1 MLSLTLIYCYAE
13 CHYAKC
19 LYAEC
24 SYAAKKVKIN
34 KIILKIDNIYKL
46 YISVKLLQI

>member
-34 KIILKIDNIYKL
+34 KIILKIDNKYKF
-46 YISVKLLQI
+46 YFSVKLLQI